1 MSSNNKH
8 QKPLVQKR
16 DNYLVSEQFC
26 FHRHYS
32 DISGTYGAYAYYK
45 DHKKT
50 PKELYGSNTPIAID
64 TNILLNLYKISFKE
78 REEFLK
84 FIEKNAYRIII
95 PAQVQ
100 QEYMYHRINHIQA
113 FQRTLKELEPQTRT
127 ILDSLKKSY
136 KTASEQL
143 KQLGNRKIV
152 SNDMPNVME
161 QIKNVQQFIQQH
173 KFSDDYINELTN
185 LFSPL
190 LENLKKGVDD
200 SMKQAVYELED
211 PVLSSLSKAQIQKPL
226 SQFEMD
232 FLNSKYHQ
240 LLEEYNEHK
249 SQLSEI
255 TLFTFPGC
263 GDRFKEKDGLDPCGD
278 FYIYHELLSYM
289 RRTNQDVVLLT
300 NDVTKSDWVGADRK
314 PFGHYI
320 VDTYMNTGHMLY
332 IFNARDFTPLTFE
345 AVAESSE
352 EGRDD
357 DVSPEILPVD
367 ANADE
372 TETTGADVMNMNH
385 TIESDESSLES
396 NDIINNTQDSNVGE
410 QDYSYLRDVTEER
423 FMQELEAAEIWAKD
437 FGDGCLR
444 QDFFIFTVL
453 GHKNFKYSSSRKM
466 LDKLKNEGLIRVV
479 EKEEEDKKYKC
490 LEKVR

>member
-1 MSSNNKH
+1 MSNNKH
-8 QKPLVQKR
+8 QKDQGQKQEKF
-16 DNYLVSEQFC
+16 LVSERFC

-95 PAQVQ
+95 PSQVQ
-100 QEYMYHRINHIQA
+100 QEYMSHRISHIQA
-113 FQRTLKELEPQTRT
+113 FQRTLKELESQTRV

-143 KQLGNRKIV
+143 KQLGNRKII
-152 SNDMPNVME
+152 SNDMPSVME
-161 QIKNVQQFIQQH
+161 HINRVQQFIEQH
-173 KFSDDYINELTN
+173 KFSDEFISELTD

-200 SMKQAVYELED
+200 SMKQAVYELDD
-211 PVLSSLSKAQIQKPL
+211 PVLSSLSKAQIQMPL

-232 FLNSKYHQ
+232 FLKNKYHQ
-240 LLEEYNEHK
+240 LLEDYNEHK
-249 SQLSEI
+249 NQLSEV

-289 RRTNQDVVLLT
+289 KRTNQDVVLLT
-300 NDVTKSDWVGADRK
+300 NDVTKSDWVGTDRK

-332 IFNARDFTPLTFE
+332 IFNARDFTPLTFD

-352 EGRDD
+352 EGSDD
-357 DVSPEILPVD
+357 DVSPENLPVSVS
-367 ANADE
+367 ADE
-372 TETTGADVMNMNH
+372 TGNVETASNDKNNSSESEEILSNMNDNME
-385 TIESDESSLES
+385 ESQGNS
-396 NDIINNTQDSNVGE
+396 VGA
-410 QDYSYLRDVTEER
+410 QDYSYLRDVSEER

-437 FGDGCLR
+437 FGDGCVR

-453 GHKNFKYSSSRKM
+453 GHKNFKYSTSRKM

-479 EKEEEDKKYKC
+479 EKEEENKRFRC
-490 LEKVR
+490 IEKNR